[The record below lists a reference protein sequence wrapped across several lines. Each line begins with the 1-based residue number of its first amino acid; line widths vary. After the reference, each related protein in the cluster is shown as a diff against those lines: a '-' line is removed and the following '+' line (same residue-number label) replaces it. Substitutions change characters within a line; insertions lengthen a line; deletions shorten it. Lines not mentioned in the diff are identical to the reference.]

1 MYSDVQAS
9 WNTCLGKGEPLFAP
23 TDAPHSIANCYRFEV
38 IELEKKLMEQVISL
52 KELLKEKRSEGIFED
67 E

>member
-9 WNTCLGKGEPLFAP
+9 WNTCLGKGEQLFAP